1 MSYPSIFSRPFK
13 SVNSTKNAKPT
24 TSPPNFSTNLAQAS
38 IVPPVANKSSQ
49 INTFCP
55 GFTASL
61 CKCNSAVPYSK
72 SYSTETVSRGNFPF
86 LRAGAKP
93 IPNSYATGHPTINP
107 RASGPTIMSAPLL
120 FA

>member
-24 TSPPNFSTNLAQAS
+24 TSPPNFSTNFAQAS

-93 IPNSYATGHPTINP
+93 IPNS
-107 RASGPTIMSAPLL
+107 
-120 FA
+120 